1 MKYYE
6 VLGVKQDATLAEIK
20 KAYRRRSR
28 ECHPDKG
35 GDVNEMILVNKAY
48 ETLSNPE
55 KRSYYDA
62 TGGEKPLTQ
71 LEQMSRQILIQ
82 CALQAAVAS
91 EKSTNIIAA
100 TRMGIEGFIQQLT
113 GNLQETRKG
122 HERVLHHAKTMTHED
137 DSGSDLVTV
146 FHAQAM
152 KIAESIAQMEL
163 NIKAALE
170 ARKILDKYKCSTI
183 ESAHVM
189 MQGLFTTYH
198 MMRG

>member
-6 VLGVKQDATLAEIK
+6 ALGVEKDANLAEIK

-35 GDVNEMILVNKAY
+35 GDVNDMILVNKAY

-71 LEQMSRQILIQ
+71 LEHAARQILVQ

-91 EKSTNIIAA
+91 DSDVNIVAA
-100 TRMGIEGFIQQLT
+100 TRIGIEGFIQQLT
-113 GNLQETRKG
+113 GNLQESRKG
-122 HERVLHHAKTMTHED
+122 HARVLHHAKTMTHED

-152 KIAESIAQMEL
+152 KIAESIAQMEM
-163 NIKAALE
+163 NIKAAVE

-183 ESAHVM
+183 ESAHRM
-189 MQGLFTTYH
+189 MQGLFTTY
-198 MMRG
+198 